1 MTAALTDNTLAA
13 VRLPYWLA
21 EPTLEDSE
29 LDPIENYG
37 MLKALLHYHW
47 TTPPYFKTKSELNI
61 GL

>member
-37 MLKALLHYHW
+37 RLEALRHYRW
-47 TTPPYFKTKSELNI
+47 IVPPYLNRKSS
-61 GL
+61 

>member
-37 MLKALLHYHW
+37 RLEALRHYRLIV
-47 TTPPYFKTKSELNI
+47 PPYLNKKI
-61 GL
+61 LMK